1 MKKIV
6 ILFFAVLAQ
15 AVYVFGEEL
24 ARELERECAKKGMCV
39 LPDASHTPFRDSVR
53 VSCWYISASRW
64 LHGVKDRESMLVSA
78 AASSTICGGILEYP
92 QFLTLET
99 GRMPD
104 SIGQDAF
111 SEVK

>member
-1 MKKIV
+1 M
-6 ILFFAVLAQ
+6 
-15 AVYVFGEEL
+15 G
-24 ARELERECAKKGMCV
+24 KKGQKT
-39 LPDASHTPFRDSVR
+39 LL
-53 VSCWYISASRW
+53 YN
-64 LHGVKDRESMLVSA
+64 GG
-78 AASSTICGGILEYP
+78 CGKVFYGFLEYP

>member
-1 MKKIV
+1 V
-6 ILFFAVLAQ
+6 PATRLN
-15 AVYVFGEEL
+15 
-24 ARELERECAKKGMCV
+24 
-39 LPDASHTPFRDSVR
+39 TPHEKV
-53 VSCWYISASRW
+53 VN
-64 LHGVKDRESMLVSA
+64 G
-78 AASSTICGGILEYP
+78 LEYP

>member
-1 MKKIV
+1 MN
-6 ILFFAVLAQ
+6 
-15 AVYVFGEEL
+15 
-24 ARELERECAKKGMCV
+24 V
-39 LPDASHTPFRDSVR
+39 LPVLLL
-53 VSCWYISASRW
+53 
-64 LHGVKDRESMLVSA
+64 LHIALTDKARQEGRYQRTDFVLGAGALLMIAVGLTSKAIWMTNACEIGMSF
-78 AASSTICGGILEYP
+78 ILEYP

>member
-1 MKKIV
+1 MGKALIGW
-6 ILFFAVLAQ
+6 A
-15 AVYVFGEEL
+15 GN
-24 ARELERECAKKGMCV
+24 REALRQSQNKV
-39 LPDASHTPFRDSVR
+39 T
-53 VSCWYISASRW
+53 
-64 LHGVKDRESMLVSA
+64 
-78 AASSTICGGILEYP
+78 LEYP

>member
-1 MKKIV
+1 M
-6 ILFFAVLAQ
+6 ILPHHFHPTNGVRPL
-15 AVYVFGEEL
+15 
-24 ARELERECAKKGMCV
+24 
-39 LPDASHTPFRDSVR
+39 DSN
-53 VSCWYISASRW
+53 
-64 LHGVKDRESMLVSA
+64 K
-78 AASSTICGGILEYP
+78 LEYP

>member
-1 MKKIV
+1 
-6 ILFFAVLAQ
+6 
-15 AVYVFGEEL
+15 
-24 ARELERECAKKGMCV
+24 
-39 LPDASHTPFRDSVR
+39 
-53 VSCWYISASRW
+53 
-64 LHGVKDRESMLVSA
+64 MLVDA
-78 AASSTICGGILEYP
+78 LEYP

>member
-1 MKKIV
+1 MPFPFDI
-6 ILFFAVLAQ
+6 ILAL
-15 AVYVFGEEL
+15 VYHNLRHDENGVFE
-24 ARELERECAKKGMCV
+24 
-39 LPDASHTPFRDSVR
+39 
-53 VSCWYISASRW
+53 
-64 LHGVKDRESMLVSA
+64 
-78 AASSTICGGILEYP
+78 LEYP

>member
-1 MKKIV
+1 MV
-6 ILFFAVLAQ
+6 PTLA
-15 AVYVFGEEL
+15 
-24 ARELERECAKKGMCV
+24 
-39 LPDASHTPFRDSVR
+39 
-53 VSCWYISASRW
+53 W
-64 LHGVKDRESMLVSA
+64 
-78 AASSTICGGILEYP
+78 LEYP